1 MRGPAP
7 RTGRTRDLPAGPPSV
22 GRPRLRKAPHTSSIM
37 PRSTC
42 LRLSLA
48 PALAADRAQQART
61 IRLLSRWAQLQ
72 ERQSRRNPP
81 HAVTAGGRPGRYPDK
96 RMIVQARTT
105 SSRPFRGHPNPR
117 SCCKMRVASAGPA
130 RRAPSLCR
138 TRSHGPHHD
147 VIPEIQ
153 LVRGDRAPRI
163 CPNKKKG
170 EYRRSTAPSSLRG
183 LTRQDTCPDPDR
195 TTSARPAH
203 QQHPVRHRHYPVCVP
218 HHPHSVYSRSPPTPR
233 PRFRCSNS

>member
-1 MRGPAP
+1 MSHRYFFAAHQCGKMAARRPFDFGHAAADQGGTPTSAWSCRRAPPAP
-7 RTGRTRDLPAGPPSV
+7 GRSEDALIRDLV
-22 GRPRLRKAPHTSSIM
+22 VR
-37 PRSTC
+37 C
-42 LRLSLA
+42 
-48 PALAADRAQQART
+48 
-61 IRLLSRWAQLQ
+61 
-72 ERQSRRNPP
+72 
-81 HAVTAGGRPGRYPDK
+81 
-96 RMIVQARTT
+96 
-105 SSRPFRGHPNPR
+105 
-117 SCCKMRVASAGPA
+117 VASAGPA

-138 TRSHGPHHD
+138 TRSHGPHHG